1 MAETGRLNLS
11 KVRPPSFASS
21 VTNPRLKTKAAN
33 TPSATSFKNPLLG
46 IEVNLIRGIMEN
58 DRHHKVTSKRK
69 KKMLFD
75 AIEDVAALDAEFGH
89 ILRDVVEQFRPPEI
103 PENIFIRTAVFSDL
117 NQSMSKFKDL
127 SRSVKRT
134 EQRIASIRQEIERL
148 KRETIQVQQETELIK
163 SRIFSESDHFARE
176 RNISQRITKL
186 ERQYQSIFIKE
197 KPPDVAPELR
207 ALLIENERLRREK
220 EVKRRELDFISQIS
234 KRMKLLE
241 SH

>member
-1 MAETGRLNLS
+1 
-11 KVRPPSFASS
+11 
-21 VTNPRLKTKAAN
+21 
-33 TPSATSFKNPLLG
+33 
-46 IEVNLIRGIMEN
+46 
-58 DRHHKVTSKRK
+58 
-69 KKMLFD
+69 MLFD